1 MAAIKKC
8 PIKEGVRESGC
19 DIIYSTLNTQ
29 HSTDR
34 LTTNKTGNYK
44 PLIMS
49 SDQERANSES
59 EQSLVSGISKSFS
72 DEMSQWLIYEL
83 RIVRFNTLQLQP
95 QRNTQNINVA
105 FRCSLQEQ
113 EQAGS
118 QSIFGKFL

>member
-1 MAAIKKC
+1 MT
-8 PIKEGVRESGC
+8 SF
-19 DIIYSTLNTQ
+19 TQ

-72 DEMSQWLIYEL
+72 DEMSQ
-83 RIVRFNTLQLQP
+83 
-95 QRNTQNINVA
+95 
-105 FRCSLQEQ
+105 
-113 EQAGS
+113 
-118 QSIFGKFL
+118 